1 MALPGLHTG
10 NTYGRNAD
18 LVKDNGVEF
27 AFGNGD
33 EIRRCVKVCRAVQPL
48 ATIRQV
54 FGALGLFAHM
64 VLDASEFNGY
74 RGKLLNV
81 RYSDSSSHHFVA
93 GHRFHDLA

>member
-1 MALPGLHTG
+1 MTLPGLHTG

-27 AFGNGD
+27 ALGNGN

-48 ATIRQV
+48 AAIRQIL
-54 FGALGLFAHM
+54 GTLGLFAIM
-64 VLDASEFNGY
+64 VFDAPELNGY

-93 GHRFHDLA
+93 GKGFHYLA